1 MLMVGFFQLGSFGSP
16 QGNVDTCYFLATR
29 MSQASITDKTRV
41 FNRVSKVHVL
51 SRLKTSG
58 FIAAVVHVATVIA
71 AAAIKITCPIML
83 AAINT

>member
-1 MLMVGFFQLGSFGSP
+1 MLKWFRLISLAIP
-16 QGNVDTCYFLATR
+16 KKNVDTCYFLVTPCFKLATLAN
-29 MSQASITDKTRV
+29 MVFNKASI
-41 FNRVSKVHVL
+41 VHVL